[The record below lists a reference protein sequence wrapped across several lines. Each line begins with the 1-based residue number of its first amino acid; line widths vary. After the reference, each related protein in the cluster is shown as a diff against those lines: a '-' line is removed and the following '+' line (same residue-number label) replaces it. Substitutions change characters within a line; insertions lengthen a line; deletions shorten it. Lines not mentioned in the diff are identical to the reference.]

1 MNEVKPIKIKR
12 CPRCGSQL
20 IHNGKHVWC
29 TFVGSRREGI
39 PACSFGCYTAV
50 TFIELMR
57 GTAK

>member
-1 MNEVKPIKIKR
+1 MRAKPIKIKR

-20 IHNGKHVWC
+20 IYRGQHVWC
-29 TFVGSRREGI
+29 TFVGGQHPKI
-39 PACSFGCYTAV
+39 PGCRFGLDKPV